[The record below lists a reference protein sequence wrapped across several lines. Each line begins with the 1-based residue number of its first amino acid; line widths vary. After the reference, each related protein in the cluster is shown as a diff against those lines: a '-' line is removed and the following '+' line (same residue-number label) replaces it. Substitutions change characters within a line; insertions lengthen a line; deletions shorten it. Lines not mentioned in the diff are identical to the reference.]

1 MLNLIFFGA
10 PGAGKGTQA
19 KMLASQYN
27 LQHISTGDLL
37 RIEVTNQTTLG
48 RTAKTF
54 MDKGELVPD
63 EIIIAMVENI
73 VKDIKTGF
81 ILDGFPRTLPQAKAL
96 DMMLDKYK
104 IIISKVIFL
113 DVPKEELIVRMSKR
127 AQIEG
132 RQDDKD
138 ISAIENRINVY
149 NDKTKPLLD
158 YYKNQAKLI
167 TVQGVGSIEDIYK
180 NIVESLR

>member
-37 RIEVTNQTTLG
+37 RIEVTSQTTLG
-48 RTAKTF
+48 KTAKTF

-73 VKDIKTGF
+73 VKDLKSGF
-81 ILDGFPRTLPQAKAL
+81 ILDGFPRTLAQAKAL

-104 IIISKVIFL
+104 ILISKVLFL
-113 DVPKEELIVRMSKR
+113 DVPKQELIDRLAKR
-127 AQIEG
+127 AEIEG

-138 ISAIENRINVY
+138 IATIENRINVY
-149 NDKTKPLLD
+149 NEKTKPLLD

-167 TVQGVGSIEDIYK
+167 TIPGVGTVEDIYK
-180 NIVESLR
+180 NIVDSLR

>member
-19 KMLASQYN
+19 KMLASEYN
-27 LQHISTGDLL
+27 LKHISTGDLL
-37 RIEVTNQTTLG
+37 RNEVANQTTLG
-48 RTAKTF
+48 KTAKSF

-73 VKDIKTGF
+73 VKDIKSGF
-81 ILDGFPRTLPQAKAL
+81 ILDGFPRTLQQAKAL
-96 DMMLDKYK
+96 DIMLDKYK
-104 IIISKVIFL
+104 LIISKVIFL
-113 DVPKEELIVRMSKR
+113 DVPKQELVDRLAKR
-127 AQIEG
+127 AKIEG

-138 ISAIENRINVY
+138 INTIENRINVY
-149 NDKTKPLLD
+149 NEKTKPLLD

-167 TVQGVGSIEDIYK
+167 TIEGVGTIEEIYK
-180 NIVESLR
+180 NIVNFLK